1 MADGRQAPSYGT
13 PNWDMIQRWFAMPPE
28 EDTEFWAVNLM
39 KYREVAR
46 YADGRDTAA
55 TGKEADDAYS
65 PLGPL
70 AAIGAVP
77 VFHADVAEQRV
88 GSPVWDRIGIVR
100 YPSRAA
106 FFAMQQRD
114 DFKEAHTHKEA
125 GMDTT
130 IVMACHPTAHTDG
143 NVVGTLVMT
152 VEHLAGGASPPADL
166 PGVTTVA
173 DLSVEGVIVGD
184 ERTWD
189 RVRVARA
196 ADAAAVDAVLTA
208 AAAAEDAFA
217 MVLSQPSV
225 DRLVESIVTRP
236 TTVEG

>member
-46 YADGRDTAA
+46 YADGRAA
-55 TGKEADDAYS
+55 TVTGKEADDAYS

-130 IVMACHPTAHTDG
+130 IVMACHPTAHADG
-143 NVVGTLVMT
+143 DLVGTLVMT
-152 VEHLAGGASPPADL
+152 VDRGG
-166 PGVTTVA
+166 PGVAEVPGVSTVV

-184 ERTWD
+184 DRSWD
-189 RVRVARA
+189 RVRFDRA
-196 ADAAAVDAVLTA
+196 ADAAAVDALLATA
-208 AAAAEDAFA
+208 AGAEEAFA
-217 MVLSQPSV
+217 MVLAAPTV
-225 DRLVESIVTRP
+225 DRLVESIVARP
-236 TTVEG
+236 TKVEG